1 MWAYEDRETG
11 SFHCA
16 HKRGTVACMSD
27 SWRALLRHAM
37 GNEGVV
43 TRREALALGMKKST
57 LDRKLEEGSLVKVA
71 TSAYAVPGV
80 FESERAILGAASR
93 SLGAVVSHQAAARLR
108 GVVVPGPRL
117 AVSVPHRRTHLFP
130 DVAVHQLT
138 DIREVDVTHIG
149 GLPTTTAARTVV
161 DLAAVLSLTQLGRA
175 VDRFA
180 SKGVASFETMSETL
194 DQLARKG
201 KPGVVRLRRA
211 LEPRL
216 GARGGSESDLES
228 RLLELIMLAS
238 LPEPDQQY
246 HPSWLKHIS
255 GRVDLS
261 YPESMLVIEG
271 DSREWHG
278 DEFTFQADRERDN
291 LAQLAGWRILRFTWH
306 DITRR
311 PEYVVSSIRRALD
324 LSLLA

>member
-1 MWAYEDRETG
+1 
-11 SFHCA
+11 
-16 HKRGTVACMSD
+16 
-27 SWRALLRHAM
+27 M

-43 TRREALALGMKKST
+43 TRHEALALGMKKST

-71 TSAYAVPGV
+71 TSAYAIPGV
-80 FESERAILGAASR
+80 FTSERAILGAASR
-93 SLGAVVSHQAAARLR
+93 SLGAVVSHQAAARLH

-117 AVSVPHRRTHLFP
+117 VVSVPHRRTHRFP
-130 DVAVHQLT
+130 DVTVHQLT
-138 DIREVDVTHIG
+138 DIREVDVTRIG

-175 VDRFA
+175 IDRFA
-180 SKGVASFETMSETL
+180 SKEVASFEAMSDVL

-201 KPGVVRLRRA
+201 KPGVVKLRRA

-216 GARGGSESDLES
+216 GTRGRSESDLES
-228 RLLELIMLAS
+228 RLIELIMLAS

-246 HPSWLKHIS
+246 RPSWLKHIN

-291 LAQLAGWRILRFTWH
+291 LAQLAGWRILRFTWR

-311 PEYVVSSIRRALD
+311 PEYVVSSIRRALEV
-324 LSLLA
+324 SVSA